1 VNHSL
6 SRGGNLT
13 VLLSLAA
20 VLVISS
26 VLYSGTCVYGQQSD
40 SLGNPI
46 PLVSNNTSQLQASGG
61 KQQLVIIPSLSSN
74 ELSTVIEEPE
84 PNEEIRR
91 LEQGLVPQ
99 RTGIDSIEKN
109 SEKVEDELDTI
120 SATESEKI
128 QKEEENQIDEIQ
140 KQQEDTQEKLAEKLE
155 AAESKTSETI
165 DETIRESDDIHNEQN
180 DDTNGKEDKESGNI
194 CFLRDSRS
202 VADPDN
208 MQCFIK

>member
-180 DDTNGKEDKESGNI
+180 DDTNGKEDKESGKNNGVPI
-194 CFLRDSRS
+194 ELPF
-202 VADPDN
+202 P
-208 MQCFIK
+208 

>member
-6 SRGGNLT
+6 SRGGNLS

-20 VLVISS
+20 ALVISS
-26 VLYSGTCVYGQQSD
+26 VLYSGICVYGQQSD

-46 PLVSNNTSQLQASGG
+46 PLVNNNTSQQQASGG

-74 ELSTVIEEPE
+74 ELSTVIDEPE

-99 RTGIDSIEKN
+99 RTGMDSIEEN

-120 SATESEKI
+120 SATESENI
-128 QKEEENQIDEIQ
+128 QKEEENQIDDIQ

-155 AAESKTSETI
+155 AAESKTSKTI
-165 DETIRESDDIHNEQN
+165 EETIRESENIHNEQN
-180 DDTNGKEDKESGNI
+180 DDTNEKEDKETGKNNGVPI
-194 CFLRDSRS
+194 ELPF
-202 VADPDN
+202 P
-208 MQCFIK
+208 

>member
-6 SRGGNLT
+6 SRGGNLS

-20 VLVISS
+20 ALVISS
-26 VLYSGTCVYGQQSD
+26 VLYSGICVYGQQSD

-46 PLVSNNTSQLQASGG
+46 PLVNNNTSQQQASGG

-74 ELSTVIEEPE
+74 ELSTVIDEPE

-99 RTGIDSIEKN
+99 RTGMDSIEEN
-109 SEKVEDELDTI
+109 SEKVEDEHETI
-120 SATESEKI
+120 SATESENI

-155 AAESKTSETI
+155 AAESKTSKTI
-165 DETIRESDDIHNEQN
+165 EETIRESENIHNEQN
-180 DDTNGKEDKESGNI
+180 DDTNEKEDKETGKNNGVPI
-194 CFLRDSRS
+194 ELPF
-202 VADPDN
+202 P
-208 MQCFIK
+208 

>member
-1 VNHSL
+1 MNHSL
-6 SRGGNLT
+6 SRGGNLS

-20 VLVISS
+20 ALVISS

-74 ELSTVIEEPE
+74 ELSTVIDKPE

-91 LEQGLVPQ
+91 LEQGLVTQ
-99 RTGIDSIEKN
+99 RTGMDPIDEH
-109 SEKVEDELDTI
+109 SEKVEDEHDTI
-120 SATESEKI
+120 SATESENI
-128 QKEEENQIDEIQ
+128 QEEKNQIDEIQ

-165 DETIRESDDIHNEQN
+165 DETIRESEDIHNEQN
-180 DDTNGKEDKESGNI
+180 DDTNGKEDKESGKNNGVPI
-194 CFLRDSRS
+194 ELPF
-202 VADPDN
+202 P
-208 MQCFIK
+208 

>member
-1 VNHSL
+1 M
-6 SRGGNLT
+6 
-13 VLLSLAA
+13 
-20 VLVISS
+20 VISS

-180 DDTNGKEDKESGNI
+180 DDTNGKEDKESGKNNGVPI
-194 CFLRDSRS
+194 ELPF
-202 VADPDN
+202 P
-208 MQCFIK
+208 

>member
-1 VNHSL
+1 MNHSL

-74 ELSTVIEEPE
+74 EL
-84 PNEEIRR
+84 RY
-91 LEQGLVPQ
+91 L
-99 RTGIDSIEKN
+99 
-109 SEKVEDELDTI
+109 
-120 SATESEKI
+120 
-128 QKEEENQIDEIQ
+128 
-140 KQQEDTQEKLAEKLE
+140 
-155 AAESKTSETI
+155 
-165 DETIRESDDIHNEQN
+165 
-180 DDTNGKEDKESGNI
+180 
-194 CFLRDSRS
+194 
-202 VADPDN
+202 
-208 MQCFIK
+208 

>member
-1 VNHSL
+1 MNHSL

-165 DETIRESDDIHNEQN
+165 DETIRESEDIHNEQN
-180 DDTNGKEDKESGNI
+180 DDTNGKEDKESGKNNGVPI
-194 CFLRDSRS
+194 ELPF
-202 VADPDN
+202 P
-208 MQCFIK
+208 

>member
-1 VNHSL
+1 MNHSL

-61 KQQLVIIPSLSSN
+61 KQKLVIIPSLSSN

-99 RTGIDSIEKN
+99 RTGMDSIKEN

-128 QKEEENQIDEIQ
+128 QKEEENQIDETQ

-165 DETIRESDDIHNEQN
+165 DETIRESEDISNEQN
-180 DDTNGKEDKESGNI
+180 DDTNGKEDKESGKNNGVPI
-194 CFLRDSRS
+194 ELPF
-202 VADPDN
+202 P
-208 MQCFIK
+208 

>member
-6 SRGGNLT
+6 SRGGNLS

-20 VLVISS
+20 ALVISS

-40 SLGNPI
+40 SLENPI
-46 PLVSNNTSQLQASGG
+46 PMVNNNTSQLQASGG

-74 ELSTVIEEPE
+74 ELSTVIDEPE

-99 RTGIDSIEKN
+99 RTGMDPIDEN
-109 SEKVEDELDTI
+109 SEKVEDEHDTI
-120 SATESEKI
+120 SATESENI
-128 QKEEENQIDEIQ
+128 QEEENQIDEIQ

-155 AAESKTSETI
+155 AAESRTSKTIE
-165 DETIRESDDIHNEQN
+165 ETIRESENIHNEQN
-180 DDTNGKEDKESGNI
+180 DDTNEKEDKETGKNNGVPI
-194 CFLRDSRS
+194 ELPF
-202 VADPDN
+202 P
-208 MQCFIK
+208 

>member
-1 VNHSL
+1 MNHSL

-109 SEKVEDELDTI
+109 SEKVEHELDTI

-180 DDTNGKEDKESGNI
+180 DDTNGKEDKESGKNNGVPI
-194 CFLRDSRS
+194 ELPF
-202 VADPDN
+202 P
-208 MQCFIK
+208 